1 MHDESIDVR
10 TVPRREAARIVSDP
24 QICGGE
30 PIVAGT
36 RVPVSSVVVQWQ
48 LYRDRS
54 RVLSAFPRLDDQSLG
69 AALAY
74 YEANRQEID
83 RLIDETEQA
92 AASPD

>member
-1 MHDESIDVR
+1 MHDDSVNAQ
-10 TVPRREAARIVSDP
+10 TVPRHEAARIIRDP

-54 RVLSAFPRLDDQSLG
+54 RVLSAFPRLDEPSLN

-74 YEANRQEID
+74 YEANHQEMD
-83 RLIDETEQA
+83 RLIVESE
-92 AASPD
+92 

>member
-1 MHDESIDVR
+1 MHDDSVDVQ
-10 TVPRREAARIVSDP
+10 TVPRRDAARIIRDP
-24 QICGGE
+24 KICGGE

-54 RVLSAFPRLDDQSLG
+54 RVLSAFPRLDESSLN
-69 AALAY
+69 AALSY

-83 RLIDETEQA
+83 RLIDESE
-92 AASPD
+92 